1 MIIMISIEEILKIM
15 KNISGPV
22 DGFTESHSHLLS
34 NKTNTTK
41 AVSNKVD
48 NVHAIE
54 RFCENVFV
62 FLIFWV
68 WTDAGQHNDNDNH
81 DGS

>member
-1 MIIMISIEEILKIM
+1 MIIMISIDEILKIM

-22 DGFTESHSHLLS
+22 DGFTESHLS

-54 RFCENVFV
+54 RFCENVIV

-68 WTDAGQHNDNDNH
+68 STDAGQHNDNDNH

>member
-48 NVHAIE
+48 NVHTTL
-54 RFCENVFV
+54 NDYVKMLSS
-62 FLIFWV
+62 LIF
-68 WTDAGQHNDNDNH
+68 
-81 DGS
+81 